1 MNETNRNS
9 IDSENNPFPFSNED
23 FVGSSLNLAQSP
35 PQTCIKVIDL
45 LISYSSA
52 EVNFFCDL
60 GCGSGG
66 LVIEAAKRGIKSIGV
81 DLDPRLIKEC
91 KELSKSLNLD
101 HLTEFVLLDMF
112 DFDLSNFTICS
123 CYIYKKTLNDLHFK
137 LNTRL
142 ALGGFT
148 LATILYPFN
157 KINPVF
163 NDDIY
168 KIFVYDQTSLVVN
181 NQNKNKKNF

>member
-52 EVNFFCDL
+52 EVD
-60 GCGSGG
+60 
-66 LVIEAAKRGIKSIGV
+66 AAKRGIKSIGV